1 MDRTTELM
9 IRLDER
15 TIIAHL
21 GPEDETRLRA
31 LIASGKTD
39 LSIEPSS
46 LDTEGHG
53 LSSEIAVD
61 VEGHALTLRLPNA
74 ADAAAVRKALAVG
87 ALTAAVAVGGIA
99 AANMAAPA
107 AAPAAPN
114 AIQAPQAAPAPDT
127 ATFREQRLQET
138 MNSPY
143 TSGAAP
149 VDTSPAAPSDTGEK
163 RSGPLEF
170 NP

>member
-1 MDRTTELM
+1 MDQTTQIV

-15 TIIAHL
+15 TLVAHL
-21 GPEDETRLRA
+21 GPEDEARLRT
-31 LIASGKTD
+31 LIASGRTD

-53 LSSEIAVD
+53 LSNEIAVD

-87 ALTAAVAVGGIA
+87 ALTAAVAVGGLA

-114 AIQAPQAAPAPDT
+114 AIEAPQAAPAPDT
-127 ATFREQRLQET
+127 ATFREQRLQESI
-138 MNSPY
+138 NSPY

-149 VDTSPAAPSDTGEK
+149 LDTGAAAPSGTGDE

>member
-1 MDRTTELM
+1 MDQMTELV

-39 LSIEPSS
+39 LSIEPSN

-53 LSSEIAVD
+53 LSNEIAVD

-99 AANMAAPA
+99 AANMAQPA
-107 AAPAAPN
+107 SAPAAPN
-114 AIQAPQAAPAPDT
+114 TVQAPQAAPAPDT

-138 MNSPY
+138 LNSPF

-149 VDTSPAAPSDTGEK
+149 ADTGAAAPSEK
-163 RSGPLEF
+163 GDSGRGPLEF